1 MLRLILSAVALAGV
15 LVTAHPSFA
24 GPLPAATSDYVQPV
38 AAAATEQPAPSPAA
52 WSPSS
57 DATAPVGLGWG

>member
-1 MLRLILSAVALAGV
+1 MLRLIISAVALAGV
-15 LVTAHPSFA
+15 IVTAHPSFA
-24 GPLPAATSDYVQPV
+24 DPLRAAMSDYVQPV
-38 AAAATEQPAPSPAA
+38 AAAAAEQPAPSAAA

>member
-1 MLRLILSAVALAGV
+1 MLRFALSAVALAAV

-24 GPLPAATSDYVQPV
+24 DSVPAATSDYVQ
-38 AAAATEQPAPSPAA
+38 AAAAASEQPAPSPAV

-57 DATAPVGLGWG
+57 DAMAPVGFGWG